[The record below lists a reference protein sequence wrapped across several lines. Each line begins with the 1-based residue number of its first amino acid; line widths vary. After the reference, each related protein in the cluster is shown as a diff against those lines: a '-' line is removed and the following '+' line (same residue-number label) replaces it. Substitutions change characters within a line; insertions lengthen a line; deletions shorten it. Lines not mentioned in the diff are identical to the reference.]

1 MRLLC
6 PWIWSLAVMRWARV
20 LTTLRIVLRWAMPE
34 AVHVNIGRC
43 LRLVHLASVSVCPPL
58 SAHLSAISL
67 KNSPLCDPILTKR
80 GKRPRSI
87 RTPSSSKISRQMS
100 PSGDSFDKLCQ
111 IKHREVK
118 IAQHQFNPKP
128 VYKKQRT
135 STHVT

>member
-1 MRLLC
+1 MRLLSS
-6 PWIWSLAVMRWARV
+6 WIWSLAAMRWARV
-20 LTTLRIVLRWAMPE
+20 LTTLLMVLRWAMQE
-34 AVHVNIGRC
+34 AVLVNIGRC

-67 KNSPLCDPILTKR
+67 KNSPLCDLILTKR

-87 RTPSSSKISRQMS
+87 LTPSSSKISRRMS

-111 IKHREVK
+111 IKHREIQ
-118 IAQHQFNPKP
+118 IAQHQFNPKT

-135 STHVT
+135 SSHVT